1 MNTVIS
7 TTKAPAAVGP
17 YSQAIKAGN
26 TVYCSGQI
34 GLDPATGTMVE
45 GVIAQANRA
54 FDNLEAV
61 LTQAGAKMT
70 DVVKFTIFLTDIND
84 FAQVNEVM
92 GRATRSG

>member
-7 TTKAPAAVGP
+7 TPKAPAAVGP

-45 GVIAQANRA
+45 GV
-54 FDNLEAV
+54 V
-61 LTQAGAKMT
+61 LSL
-70 DVVKFTIFLTDIND
+70 IHIS
-84 FAQVNEVM
+84 EP
-92 GRATRSG
+92 TRR

>member
-7 TTKAPAAVGP
+7 TPKAPAAVGP

-45 GVIAQANRA
+45 GVVAQANRA
-54 FDNLEAV
+54 FDNLEQFW
-61 LTQAGAKMT
+61 LK
-70 DVVKFTIFLTDIND
+70 
-84 FAQVNEVM
+84 
-92 GRATRSG
+92 RAPK